1 MLELTQRARTAAGA
15 IAFDTF
21 GEGPPVVLVHGTPSR
36 ALVWRNVVPELARSR
51 RVFVFDMLGFGASE
65 RHLDQDVACFY
76 EADAGVRAAV
86 PSLAVPVLVLWAE
99 HDAWLAL
106 ETSARIAELIP
117 GAQRVVLEG
126 AGHFSMEDRPR
137 AVAEALDRFL

>member
-1 MLELTQRARTAAGA
+1 VLELTQRARTAAGA

-51 RVFVFDMLGFGASE
+51 RVFVFDMLGFGGSE

-76 EADAGVRAAV
+76 EADTRAFEPLCRRWRCPCWCFGANTMPGLRSRPVRAS
-86 PSLAVPVLVLWAE
+86 PS
-99 HDAWLAL
+99 
-106 ETSARIAELIP
+106 
-117 GAQRVVLEG
+117 
-126 AGHFSMEDRPR
+126 
-137 AVAEALDRFL
+137 